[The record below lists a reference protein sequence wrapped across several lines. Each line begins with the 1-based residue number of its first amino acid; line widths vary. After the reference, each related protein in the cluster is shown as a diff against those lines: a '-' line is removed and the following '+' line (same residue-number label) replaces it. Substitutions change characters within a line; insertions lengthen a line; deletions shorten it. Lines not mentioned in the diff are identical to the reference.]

1 MRLSFY
7 MRRIIFCHFMIIED
21 FVLYAQELIGFIFA
35 ESFQVGETNTTAD
48 VL

>member
-21 FVLYAQELIGFIFA
+21 FVLYAQELIGFIFV
-35 ESFQVGETNTTAD
+35 ESFQVGETNTTAG